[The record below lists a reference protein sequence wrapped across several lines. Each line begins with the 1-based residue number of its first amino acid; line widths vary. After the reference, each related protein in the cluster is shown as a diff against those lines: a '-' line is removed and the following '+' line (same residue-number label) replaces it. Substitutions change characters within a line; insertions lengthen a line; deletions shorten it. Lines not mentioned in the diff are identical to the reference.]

1 MVPNIFDKVVLGNIL
16 IVLSVI
22 PLGFLIYSLMN
33 LQKLE
38 ITLTHPRVIVELTL
52 FLILLLVG
60 ILRLTMTSPRHQ

>member
-33 LQKLE
+33 LEMLG

-52 FLILLLVG
+52 FLILLFAG
-60 ILRLTMTSPRHQ
+60 ILLRCK

>member
-16 IVLSVI
+16 IVLSII

-33 LQKLE
+33 LEKLG

-52 FLILLLVG
+52 FLILLFAR
-60 ILRLTMTSPRHQ
+60 ILLRFK